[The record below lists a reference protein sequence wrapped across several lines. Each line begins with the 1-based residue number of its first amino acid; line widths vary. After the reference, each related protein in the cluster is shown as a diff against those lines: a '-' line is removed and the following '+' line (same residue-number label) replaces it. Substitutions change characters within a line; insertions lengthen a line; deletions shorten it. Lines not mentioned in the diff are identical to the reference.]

1 MQTLFESFGW
11 KVLRNKPYAGTY
23 LPLRFFHSD
32 KRVLSVMVEVN
43 RDLYMDEITG
53 MKTGAFGAVEKN
65 LAELRPILSGFLN
78 Q

>member
-1 MQTLFESFGW
+1 
-11 KVLRNKPYAGTY
+11 
-23 LPLRFFHSD
+23 
-32 KRVLSVMVEVN
+32 MVEVN

>member
-1 MQTLFESFGW
+1 
-11 KVLRNKPYAGTY
+11 
-23 LPLRFFHSD
+23 
-32 KRVLSVMVEVN
+32 
-43 RDLYMDEITG
+43 MDEITG